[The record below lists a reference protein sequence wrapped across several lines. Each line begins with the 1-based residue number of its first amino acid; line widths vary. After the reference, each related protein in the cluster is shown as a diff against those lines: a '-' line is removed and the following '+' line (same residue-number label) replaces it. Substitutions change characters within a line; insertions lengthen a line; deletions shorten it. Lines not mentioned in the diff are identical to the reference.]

1 MAFGIKSKIKR
12 ALGYILHG
20 VPVYYTEAR
29 ITYTSP
35 SQKLKGK
42 KIIITG
48 GGRGLGFAMAKKF
61 VEEGAEVLISGR
73 NEQTLEKSAST
84 LHCKHLQLDVNDT
97 DSFDRFIDD
106 ADKLL
111 GGANCLVNNAG
122 VSLHETD
129 YSKVTPDTFD
139 RQINTNLRGG
149 FFLTQK
155 FIQLLKNRNEKGT
168 ILFTSSETGETVDER
183 PYGWTKAAI
192 NSMVQGL
199 AYKLA
204 KEGFRINAVAPG
216 ITASD
221 MTGLK
226 ADGNIYYTGNIIDR
240 VYMPE
245 EVAETACFLL
255 SDASGC
261 LNGQILVCN
270 NGKTINARWK

>member
-1 MAFGIKSKIKR
+1 MAFGFKSKIKR
-12 ALGYILHG
+12 ALNYILHG
-20 VPVYYTEAR
+20 VPVYYTEAK

-42 KIIITG
+42 KVIITG

-84 LHCKHLQLDVNDT
+84 LHCKYLQLDVNDT
-97 DSFDRFIDD
+97 DSFDRFINE

-122 VSLHETD
+122 ISLHETD
-129 YSKVTPDTFD
+129 YSKITPDTFD

-149 FFLTQK
+149 FFLTQR